1 MWKWMEYFVGFV
13 IYRQKK
19 NNNKNWISLSL
30 IFQSLGYEND
40 EIRIKKKWSCII
52 WSYKSSVI
60 GKNMSV
66 EWLKFVLNN
75 FD

>member
-1 MWKWMEYFVGFV
+1 MEYFVGFV

-40 EIRIKKKWSCII
+40 EIRIKKK
-52 WSYKSSVI
+52 
-60 GKNMSV
+60 
-66 EWLKFVLNN
+66 
-75 FD
+75 